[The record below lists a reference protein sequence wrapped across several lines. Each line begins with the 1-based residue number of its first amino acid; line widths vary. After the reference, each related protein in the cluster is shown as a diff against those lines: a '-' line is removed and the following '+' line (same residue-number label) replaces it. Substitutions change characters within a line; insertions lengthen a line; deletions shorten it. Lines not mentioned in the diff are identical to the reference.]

1 MFIGE
6 ADTGEPFSIGLKL
19 GKSTYYLKAENRLEL
34 DNWSRV
40 LKPFVQ
46 ASQAF
51 IPRRSSSSSSAE
63 SDVFAHSE
71 SNHSVQVKK
80 FCYTRIFVKSLE
92 VRIISI
98 FFFRGGD
105 PYFVTVIAH
114 LSTKTN
120 YPIRESCLM
129 IFFFSC
135 KIRTS
140 INPLNPESD

>member
-1 MFIGE
+1 MDFCSGMFIGE

-80 FCYTRIFVKSLE
+80 FCYTHIFVKSLE

-98 FFFRGGD
+98 FFSGEG
-105 PYFVTVIAH
+105 T
-114 LSTKTN
+114 LT
-120 YPIRESCLM
+120 L
-129 IFFFSC
+129 
-135 KIRTS
+135 
-140 INPLNPESD
+140 